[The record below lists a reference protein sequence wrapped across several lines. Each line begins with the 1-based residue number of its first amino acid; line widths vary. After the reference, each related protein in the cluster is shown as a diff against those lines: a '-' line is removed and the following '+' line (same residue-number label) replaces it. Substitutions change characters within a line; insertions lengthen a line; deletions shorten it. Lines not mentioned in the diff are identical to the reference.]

1 MIEAKNYLT
10 AITTGGFLPN
20 EVEELQNRVRTNQAQ
35 GGLMYGDV
43 AARQEA
49 QTIGQIGAQRRLGA
63 AQQLSELT
71 QMEAMLPSEIA
82 ALESGAE
89 AALMGAATQQL
100 SSPLYALGSLYGGA
114 SSGLGEIFGMFGGY

>member
-10 AITTGGFLPN
+10 AITTGGFLPS
-20 EVEELQNRVRTNQAQ
+20 EVNQLQNRIRTNQAQ
-35 GGLMYGDV
+35 GGLLYGDV

-63 AQQLSELT
+63 AQQLAELT
-71 QMEAMLPSEIA
+71 QMEAMLPQEIA

-89 AALMGAATQQL
+89 AALMGAASHQL
-100 SSPLYALGSLYGGA
+100 TSPISALGSLYGGA
-114 SSGLGEIFGMFGGY
+114 TAGLGEIFGMFGGY